1 MNIKLRPGTRKDAAE
16 CGLILFEAFKSVAN
30 QHNFPWD
37 YPSVEIAIGVVTM
50 MLSNP
55 GFYSMIA
62 ELDGRVVGSNFLD
75 VRNPIAGI
83 GPITV
88 DPAVQNQT
96 VGRQLMRLVME
107 RAAQFKFAGVR
118 LVQAAYHNRSLCLYT
133 KLGFATR
140 ETLSKMDGAP
150 IEERIPGY
158 DVRPATESDL
168 SACDSLCLRVHGHD
182 RGGELRDAVKVGTAK
197 LVEHMGRITGY
208 ATDIALFAHAV
219 GETNQE
225 IIALIASGSDLSSKR
240 GILVPTRNGELF
252 RWCLNNGLRLVQQM
266 TLMTIGLYNEPSGAY
281 LPSVLY

>member
-55 GFYSMIA
+55 GFYSVIA
-62 ELDGRVVGSNFLD
+62 EMDGRVVGSNFLD

-107 RAAQFKFAGVR
+107 RAAQLKFAGVR

-140 ETLSKMDGAP
+140 ETL
-150 IEERIPGY
+150 RRWT
-158 DVRPATESDL
+158 VRRSRSEFPATMCDRQPSPTCRRATAFAF
-168 SACDSLCLRVHGHD
+168 ACMAMIAAASF
-182 RGGELRDAVKVGTAK
+182 
-197 LVEHMGRITGY
+197 
-208 ATDIALFAHAV
+208 AT
-219 GETNQE
+219 
-225 IIALIASGSDLSSKR
+225 R
-240 GILVPTRNGELF
+240 
-252 RWCLNNGLRLVQQM
+252 
-266 TLMTIGLYNEPSGAY
+266 
-281 LPSVLY
+281 

>member
-1 MNIKLRPGTRKDAAE
+1 MGLSVCRDRDRSGHDDAFQPGLLFRDCGDRRQSRRQQFSRRAQPDCGHRANHGRSRSAESDCRAAVDALGDGTR
-16 CGLILFEAFKSVAN
+16 
-30 QHNFPWD
+30 
-37 YPSVEIAIGVVTM
+37 
-50 MLSNP
+50 
-55 GFYSMIA
+55 
-62 ELDGRVVGSNFLD
+62 
-75 VRNPIAGI
+75 
-83 GPITV
+83 GP
-88 DPAVQNQT
+88 
-96 VGRQLMRLVME
+96 
-107 RAAQFKFAGVR
+107 AQFAGVR

-158 DVRPATESDL
+158 DVRRATESDL

-252 RWCLNNGLRLVQQM
+252 RWWLNNGLRLVQQM
-266 TLMTIGLYNEPSGAY
+266 TLMTIGLYNEPLGAY